1 MKPLNPKD
9 VKYIVVHCTASK
21 EGVDLNI
28 DDIDQMHK
36 RRGFSMVGYHKL
48 IKLDGTV
55 EDGRPLDVWGA
66 HVRGYNDK
74 SIGIAYVGG
83 LDSKGKAKDTR
94 TEVQI
99 ASMVILLQ
107 DLKNQ
112 FPDAEVLG
120 HRDLS
125 PDLDGDG
132 VVEKHEWMKEC
143 PCFDIRKEHPWLN
156 N

>member
-1 MKPLNPKD
+1 LKPLKPEN
-9 VKYIVVHCTASK
+9 VKYLVIHCTASR
-21 EGVDLNI
+21 EGIDL
-28 DDIDQMHK
+28 DVKDIDQMHR

-48 IKLDGTV
+48 IKLDGMV

-83 LDSKGKAKDTR
+83 LDKNGKAKDTR
-94 TEVQI
+94 TELQI
-99 ASMVILLQ
+99 ASMVMLLQ
-107 DLKNQ
+107 DLKKQ
-112 FPDAEVLG
+112 FPNAEVLG

-125 PDLDGDG
+125 PDSDGDG
-132 VVEKHEWMKEC
+132 KVEKHEWMKEC
-143 PCFDIRKEHPWLN
+143 PCFDVRKEHPWLN